1 MCDKP
6 NQPVQLNRTPETSA
20 PRGISLFPTEKGF
33 PACGFWFSHAG
44 KAISCVGFHF
54 SRMGKAISYEGFC
67 FSYRGKVI
75 SCEGFHYSH
84 TGKAISCEGFHFS
97 CMGKAISY
105 EGFCFSLTGKAF
117 RAPSAMCRHVDDAWR
132 APDRVLSV
140 DHYSLGGLHL
150 RFPNDGLILSDKRFQ
165 PVRFLLLPRCDQNIL
180 FRTIE
185 LRQSV
190 HQTNEYCLR
199 AACAGSGDQLRINSD
214 SQAHACSTF
223 IIGIFTS

>member
-44 KAISCVGFHF
+44 KAISC
-54 SRMGKAISYEGFC
+54 
-67 FSYRGKVI
+67 
-75 SCEGFHYSH
+75 EGFHYSH
-84 TGKAISCEGFHFS
+84 MGKAISCEGFHFS

-165 PVRFLLLPRCDQNIL
+165 PVRFLLLQRCDQNML
-180 FRTIE
+180 FGIIELPKCMNQGDEHCLNTAGSSAGIE
-185 LRQSV
+185 LRIDGK
-190 HQTNEYCLR
+190 
-199 AACAGSGDQLRINSD
+199 A
-214 SQAHACSTF
+214 
-223 IIGIFTS
+223 